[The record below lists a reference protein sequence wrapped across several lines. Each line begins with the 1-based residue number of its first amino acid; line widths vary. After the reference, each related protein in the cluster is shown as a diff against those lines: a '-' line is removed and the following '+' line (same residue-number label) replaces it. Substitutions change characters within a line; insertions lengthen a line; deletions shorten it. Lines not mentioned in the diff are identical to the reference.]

1 MRRLFGGKKKKQEVA
16 PPVKKDPFD
25 FTKHQAKLEGHT
37 DGISAKLHKVEGEIK
52 ANYAKLKRT
61 AINSEKRYIKQRLKQ
76 LLMKRKHLQG
86 QLNRYTNQ
94 QMMIDKVAY
103 NKETVDDTIEM
114 AKYMKEAN
122 QVQKDAMKNFD
133 MDEFQDN
140 IDDMQ
145 ELAYEND
152 EIAELMNDQFD
163 MDVDEDLDAELENLE
178 NELEVQEMM
187 KDDNKDVQTNK
198 Y

>member
-1 MRRLFGGKKKKQEVA
+1 MRRLFGGKKKKEVVA
-16 PPVKKDPFD
+16 PVNKDPFD

-37 DGISAKLHKVEGEIK
+37 DGISSKLEKVEVEIK
-52 ANYAKLKRT
+52 AKYAKLKRT
-61 AINSEKRYIKQRLKQ
+61 AINSEKKYIKSRLKQ
-76 LLMKRKHLQG
+76 LLMKRKHLQA

-94 QMMIDKVAY
+94 EMMIDKIKY
-103 NKETVDDTIEM
+103 NKETIDDTIEM
-114 AKYMKEAN
+114 GKYMKEAN
-122 QVQKDAMKNFD
+122 QVQKNAMKNFN

-187 KDDNKDVQTNK
+187 KDDNKNVQTNK